1 MSARVVRG
9 QCSNQLV
16 KIPLCRLI
24 ISVMPGFV
32 LTWILTAVALLIT
45 AKLVPGFQVSGIG
58 GAAIAAII
66 LGLANAIVKPILV
79 ILTLPLTFITLGL
92 FLFIVNA
99 LTLWIAGSVTAGF
112 RVNGFLPALI
122 GSIVLT
128 LVSSILNHL
137 VD

>member
-1 MSARVVRG
+1 
-9 QCSNQLV
+9 
-16 KIPLCRLI
+16 
-24 ISVMPGFV
+24 MPGFV